1 MATNTAGLHE
11 RPTYNKLIKEIQ
23 QGEKIKLPNR
33 DALFLR
39 NSPYMAFLDGQ
50 GTTEMAEQQE
60 KKQKQDDIEHLV
72 REQASNGDEGV
83 GELRIGERMKAVG
96 SRISQMLMGSGGSGP
111 ADMEDIADETGG
123 SGPPPGGGGG
133 GGSAQGPWRDGAD
146 MIKAPTGKPSGGTA
160 FEKPGGEIQGYRKVK
175 TDSKKKFATSYY
187 IGDPVDSGGS
197 SSSSQPPHLANHS
210 YINNDMMVMQALGAH
225 DAQLN
230 RHTAMLQNIFE
241 QGQRV
246 MMQQQHPQ
254 HTIVDPVVQL
264 MGNQSTTA
272 LALATSTMPIRTP
285 APIPTADRQV
295 VPTLNLAPDIPKDIV
310 MTMIPKARAITP
322 YKPKQAF
329 DAKPK
334 AGNQAKRSGS
344 ADEDG
349 EKKQKNLI
357 GSATPKKHAAPKEVS
372 QTQQKPI
379 RVIKDMVKQPG
390 SNIKPN
396 TPSKPMESGNKAT
409 LDRDIT
415 KKHWNTQTLQHIK
428 TQLRMRGATI
438 KSGSL
443 TASTPLTKGDYLKL
457 LYARDKNIV

>member
-50 GTTEMAEQQE
+50 GTTEMAAQQE
-60 KKQKQDDIEHLV
+60 KKQKQDEIENLV
-72 REQASNGDEGV
+72 RDQASNGDKGV

-96 SRISQMLMGSGGSGP
+96 SRLSQMFMGSGGSGP
-111 ADMEDIADETGG
+111 ADADMDDIVDETGG

-146 MIKAPTGKPSGGTA
+146 MIKAQTGKPSGGTA
-160 FEKPGGEIQGYRKVK
+160 FEKKGGEIQGYRKVK

-197 SSSSQPPHLANHS
+197 SSSSQPPHLTNHP
-210 YINNDMMVMQALGAH
+210 YINNDQMVMQALGAH

-230 RHTAMLQNIFE
+230 RHTAMIQNIWE
-241 QGQRV
+241 QGQRA

-310 MTMIPKARAITP
+310 MTMIPKAGAIAP

-334 AGNQAKRSGS
+334 AGNQAKRAGS

-372 QTQQKPI
+372 QTQQKPMSAF
-379 RVIKDMVKQPG
+379 KDVAKRPEP
-390 SNIKPN
+390 SIKPV
-396 TPSKPMESGNKAT
+396 KPMEAGNKAT

-415 KKHWNTQTLQHIK
+415 KRHWNKQTLQHIM
-428 TQLRMRGATI
+428 TQLQLRGATI

-443 TASTPLTKGDYLKL
+443 TKSNPLTKGDYLKL
-457 LYARDKNIV
+457 LSKRDKNIV

>member
-1 MATNTAGLHE
+1 
-11 RPTYNKLIKEIQ
+11 
-23 QGEKIKLPNR
+23 
-33 DALFLR
+33 
-39 NSPYMAFLDGQ
+39 
-50 GTTEMAEQQE
+50 
-60 KKQKQDDIEHLV
+60 
-72 REQASNGDEGV
+72 
-83 GELRIGERMKAVG
+83 
-96 SRISQMLMGSGGSGP
+96 
-111 ADMEDIADETGG
+111 
-123 SGPPPGGGGG
+123 
-133 GGSAQGPWRDGAD
+133 
-146 MIKAPTGKPSGGTA
+146 MIKAQTGKPSGGTA
-160 FEKPGGEIQGYRKVK
+160 FEKKGGEIQGYRKVK

-197 SSSSQPPHLANHS
+197 SSSSQTPHLTNHP

-230 RHTAMLQNIFE
+230 RHTAMIQNIWE
-241 QGQRV
+241 QGQRA

-310 MTMIPKARAITP
+310 MTMIPKERAIAP
-322 YKPKQAF
+322 YRPKQAF
-329 DAKPK
+329 NAKPK
-334 AGNQAKRSGS
+334 AGDKAKRAGVV
-344 ADEDG
+344 DEEGDT

-379 RVIKDMVKQPG
+379 RVIKDIVKQPG

-409 LDRDIT
+409 LDRGIT